1 MGDCIYGAYTYA
13 CPNLARVVE
22 SFFWSGFLWI
32 ACLMSD
38 NLVSA
43 RGRTPAMVNAQDQL
57 LLCGSPPPLESLLET
72 LELSVDSHNSTLLW
86 VSTKT
91 YMFHVTTLAREPVE
105 RITGDFARTRPLSEA
120 VVHSFFNS
128 LSNTYSVLS
137 LLLDR
142 IDTLIAATASINPP
156 ALLAD
161 SRTDFL
167 AVTAAFCCCFG
178 FSALVLPFY
187 RELQYR
193 EASDGSDTSEPL
205 LALRMQAHGLAV
217 LGARNLA
224 RGIRY
229 LPKIHYAPAQWATIR
244 QWAEFAA
251 EEADME
257 TAPLSP
263 EAAYDLETLADELK
277 LLGYSLHA
285 ACTPETVALI
295 ERLESHVNRALG
307 PMFLSVDGEADADE
321 SPAPSLDEGANDHSW
336 PSERVS
342 LGREEVS

>member
-1 MGDCIYGAYTYA
+1 
-13 CPNLARVVE
+13 
-22 SFFWSGFLWI
+22 
-32 ACLMSD
+32 
-38 NLVSA
+38 
-43 RGRTPAMVNAQDQL
+43 
-57 LLCGSPPPLESLLET
+57 
-72 LELSVDSHNSTLLW
+72 
-86 VSTKT
+86 
-91 YMFHVTTLAREPVE
+91 
-105 RITGDFARTRPLSEA
+105 
-120 VVHSFFNS
+120 
-128 LSNTYSVLS
+128 
-137 LLLDR
+137 LLDR

-263 EAAYDLETLADELK
+263 EVAYDLETCVFPLYFDPQVRLIFWVPQIGGRVEAVGIFSARCMHSGDGCAD
-277 LLGYSLHA
+277 
-285 ACTPETVALI
+285 
-295 ERLESHVNRALG
+295 
-307 PMFLSVDGEADADE
+307 
-321 SPAPSLDEGANDHSW
+321 
-336 PSERVS
+336 
-342 LGREEVS
+342 